1 MGRLM
6 FDSSGKLMSVDG
18 NDVEKEKKVDEIK
31 RKKFG
36 KKQGSGVDF
45 GDNLTNDS
53 LDKRDLDEK
62 FGRNN
67 RGKSSFED
75 RNFKAENKSSFGS
88 LSNSEKFGLL
98 NHEKIER
105 VGWGDKKRGFNSRSF
120 NKKDEFSE
128 NNFREK
134 KKGFGWKDKFVEN
147 FYEDHN
153 DDFDSQNME
162 LKKIDSLNF
171 LKNDLDDFS
180 NENYNIDQIKN
191 RYWNFYSDDEF
202 LQPLKFSNNKT
213 QEDVVREV
221 VRLVKKG
228 EKIIFLKGVCGSG
241 KSAIAL
247 NIARALGKAAIVVP
261 LKSLQKQYEDDY
273 SNKKYLIKPDLKR
286 LKIASITGKDNHDSV
301 YRPGISCA
309 DKSLPENIVINEKNS
324 FDIMEYYSKNDF
336 NEQKDNLEIKDIKRT
351 WIAPANPY
359 WSPILPIEFEV
370 SNLKDAKKYRYKGCN
385 GKEFVFYHR
394 RNGCSYYDQYLAYI
408 HADVLIYNSAKYKSE
423 LLLLKKPETE
433 VDIIDEADEFL
444 DSLFNQKEINLKK
457 FYDSLIEINIES
469 KSAKDSKFKILR
481 LLELEFSNNNYTYQ
495 KGSTGSNTLNDFS
508 GKSGEFNNSPINE
521 DIKNVNKTNLLKVFK
536 ILLENKDLISEISIE
551 ELNYCNKV
559 SEIVKSFSE
568 TIEDL
573 YLSYKIIGQSL
584 IVSLVTSDLTGC
596 ISEITSKNN
605 AMVFMSGTL
614 HSEEVIKNIL
624 GIKNYSVVEAETIN
638 QGNLEI
644 IRTGREFN
652 CQYSTFSQKEFTRE
666 DYLYSISECIKRA
679 KLPALIHV
687 NAFRDL
693 PTDIELDDTG
703 ISNLISGEK
712 LRNNQKLDKLGDD
725 VIKFKKKES
734 DKLFTTR
741 CSRGMDF
748 PGDICNSVLF
758 TKYPNPNI
766 NDIFWKI
773 LKKTYPNSFWSFYKD
788 KAKREFL
795 QRIYRAL
802 RSYDDH
808 IYVLSPDLRVLDA
821 VRELQMEGE
830 RVI

>member
-6 FDSSGKLMSVDG
+6 FDSSGKLISVDG

-31 RKKFG
+31 KKKFG
-36 KKQGSGVDF
+36 EKQSGGSDF
-45 GDNLTNDS
+45 VNNS
-53 LDKRDLDEK
+53 WDKQDLDEK
-62 FGRNN
+62 FGRIKS
-67 RGKSSFED
+67 GKGSFEGGD
-75 RNFKAENKSSFGS
+75 FKAESKIGS
-88 LSNSEKFGLL
+88 RGLKNSEEFGLL
-98 NHEKIER
+98 NNEKIER
-105 VGWGDKKRGFNSRSF
+105 VGWGNKKKGFNSRSF
-120 NKKDEFSE
+120 NKKDEFLE
-128 NNFREK
+128 NNFRGK
-134 KKGFGWKDKFVEN
+134 KKGFGWKDKSN
-147 FYEDHN
+147 EDFDDDSN
-153 DDFDSQNME
+153 GDFDSQNME
-162 LKKIDSLNF
+162 LKKVDSLSF
-171 LKNDLDDFS
+171 LKKDLDDFS
-180 NENYNIDQIKN
+180 EGNYDIDNVKN
-191 RYWNFYSDDEF
+191 KYWNFYSDDEF

-213 QEDVVREV
+213 QEDVVREIV
-221 VRLVKKG
+221 KLIKKG

-286 LKIASITGKDNHDSV
+286 LKIASITGKDNHDSI

-324 FDIMEYYSKNDF
+324 IDIMKYYDKNDF
-336 NEQKDNLEIKDIKRT
+336 NEPKDNLEIKDIKRT

-359 WSPILPIEFEV
+359 WSPILPVEFEV
-370 SNLKDAKKYRYKGCN
+370 SNLRDAKKYRYKGCN

-394 RNGCSYYDQYLAYI
+394 RSGCSYYDQYLAYI

-457 FYDSLIEINIES
+457 FYESLIEINIES

-481 LLELEFSNNNYTYQ
+481 LLELEFSNNNYSYQ
-495 KGSTGSNTLNDFS
+495 KDSNGGSNLDNFS
-508 GKSGEFNNSPINE
+508 SHSKEPSNSSINE

-559 SEIVKSFSE
+559 SDIIKSFSE
-568 TIEDL
+568 TIDDL
-573 YLSYKIIGQSL
+573 YLSYKIVGSNL

-614 HSEEVIKNIL
+614 HSEDIIKNIL

-652 CQYSTFSQKEFTRE
+652 CQYSTFSQKDFTRE
-666 DYLYSISECIKRA
+666 DYLYSVSECIKRA

-693 PTDIELDDTG
+693 PTDVELNDTG
-703 ISNLISGEK
+703 INNLISGEK
-712 LRNNQKLDKLGDD
+712 LRNNQRFDKLGDD

-802 RSYDDH
+802 RSIDDH
-808 IYVLSPDLRVLDA
+808 IYVLSPDSRVLEA
-821 VRELQMEGE
+821 VRELQMEGLNG
-830 RVI
+830 